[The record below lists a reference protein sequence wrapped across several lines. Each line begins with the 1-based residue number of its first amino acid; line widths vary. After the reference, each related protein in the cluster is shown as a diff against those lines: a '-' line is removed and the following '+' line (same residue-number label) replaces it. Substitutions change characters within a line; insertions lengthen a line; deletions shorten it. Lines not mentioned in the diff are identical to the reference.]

1 MQFHHSGNYQ
11 SIFKSFAK
19 YTVPDSASVL
29 GTLPDANFWTAL
41 LRLRIYLKQ
50 SGVIELEQIKH
61 PSEGGKVNKNYAMV
75 TRNAKLSPASPHES
89 NCASAP
95 TYGL

>member
-1 MQFHHSGNYQ
+1 MQASWGRFQ
-11 SIFKSFAK
+11 MQIFGLH
-19 YTVPDSASVL
+19 Y
-29 GTLPDANFWTAL
+29 

-50 SGVIELEQIKH
+50 SGLIELEQIKH

-89 NCASAP
+89 NYASAP